1 MVNQSK
7 FNLKFN
13 YFLMHNESENRLFI
27 MIRNTSTRT
36 DKYIKLN
43 VLLNISMNVLI
54 GVSDYVLLIKIK
66 SINNEVKIFVS
77 FPFSPL
83 ELKAHEL
90 P

>member
-1 MVNQSK
+1 
-7 FNLKFN
+7 
-13 YFLMHNESENRLFI
+13 MHNESKNRLFI

-43 VLLNISMNVLI
+43 VLLNIFMNVLI
-54 GVSDYVLLIKIK
+54 GVSDCVLLIKIK
-66 SINNEVKIFVS
+66 SINIEVTIFVS
-77 FPFSPL
+77 FPFSSL